1 MMRDALVNLRFK
13 LLTARM
19 TPRKRPMK
27 EKAAVSIEFHSNS
40 MSFWR
45 WQEDQRSF
53 ESLEPGSTQALTSKS
68 STLTQPPCWNS
79 TPKALR
85 LSLSPKR
92 RRRAEKL
99 RFL

>member
-40 MSFWR
+40 MYFHVI
-45 WQEDQRSF
+45 
-53 ESLEPGSTQALTSKS
+53 LEMAGRSTQL
-68 STLTQPPCWNS
+68 
-79 TPKALR
+79 
-85 LSLSPKR
+85 
-92 RRRAEKL
+92 
-99 RFL
+99 